1 MIPYAG
7 AEKRDRDRAR
17 EMDMAHKGALA
28 REHTFRDAVVPITLP
43 RVRFLEKDG
52 RPGEGVSYPL
62 ERA

>member
-7 AEKRDRDRAR
+7 DRNRAR
-17 EMDMAHKGALA
+17 KMKIAQMGALA

-52 RPGEGVSYPL
+52 RAGEGAGYPL
-62 ERA
+62 ERV